1 MQTIGASLVRVAPGA
16 VEITLPFRDDL
27 TQHHGFL
34 AVSILI
40 VDRALT
46 VSGGAGYL
54 STHPLS
60 RLYRDVRAGPF
71 MQPFSPR
78 TGQLADT
85 PLPHDLL
92 ALQAYSWYIEFI
104 SLYATP
110 VYG

>member
-27 TQHHGFL
+27 TQHHGFRT
-34 AVSILI
+34 VSILI

-54 STHPLS
+54 SAHPLS

-71 MQPFSPR
+71 MQPFSPNEAFEYI
-78 TGQLADT
+78 GQVTLGLDPILEA
-85 PLPHDLL
+85 
-92 ALQAYSWYIEFI
+92 
-104 SLYATP
+104 
-110 VYG
+110 

>member
-60 RLYRDVRAGPF
+60 RLYRDVRAGPC
-71 MQPFSPR
+71 MQPFSPNEAFEYI
-78 TGQLADT
+78 GQVTLGLDPILEA
-85 PLPHDLL
+85 
-92 ALQAYSWYIEFI
+92 
-104 SLYATP
+104 
-110 VYG
+110 